1 MNYEKDSNDNLKLVT
16 DNSEKTDIDNRY
28 SDNLNDW
35 IFDEDK

>member
-1 MNYEKDSNDNLKLVT
+1 MNDEKDSHDNLNLVN
-16 DNSEKTDIDNRY
+16 DNSEKTDINNRY